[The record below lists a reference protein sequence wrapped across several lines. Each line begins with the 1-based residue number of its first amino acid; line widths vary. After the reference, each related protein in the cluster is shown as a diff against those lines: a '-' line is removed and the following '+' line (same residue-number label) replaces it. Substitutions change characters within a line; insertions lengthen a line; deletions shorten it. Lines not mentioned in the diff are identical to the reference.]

1 MKLLAS
7 LPPDGIVNLT
17 QVMPTEVMLEM
28 MQSVPPEGLLGLIAS
43 MPLKVSAVLGVGS
56 LSVWPL
62 GIPVS
67 FCLSFCVY
75 ICLFLSVPLSV
86 FMCVPR
92 SLSVRLSMTD
102 MFPSMS
108 LSASF

>member
-43 MPLKVSAVLGVGS
+43 MPLKVSAVLGVALCLSGLWVYLS
-56 LSVWPL
+56 LSVCL
-62 GIPVS
+62 FVCTSVS
-67 FCLSFCVY
+67 FCLSLCVY
-75 ICLFLSVPLSV
+75 LGRFLSVCL
-86 FMCVPR
+86 
-92 SLSVRLSMTD
+92 
-102 MFPSMS
+102 
-108 LSASF
+108 